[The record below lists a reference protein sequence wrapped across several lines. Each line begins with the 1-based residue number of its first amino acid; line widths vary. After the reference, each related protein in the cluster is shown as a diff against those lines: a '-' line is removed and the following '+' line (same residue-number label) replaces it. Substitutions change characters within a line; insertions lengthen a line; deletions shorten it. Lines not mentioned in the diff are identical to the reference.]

1 LTHIAQVIPDK
12 YLGIEYCVRRSL
24 QFANSYTNLLAK
36 HANQLC
42 NTKIAYL
49 NMDILGLHSYDCD
62 LVYTFDEAF
71 PPNVWEKIIKSFAAS
86 HGCKFLI
93 MFKVGKSAEGNASLL
108 EKMEQAGIMEV
119 HKLKL
124 AKKGGEGSNPVFF
137 AKDKS
142 RHQHVGRLLRSQ
154 NCLPDPSDWV
164 WEKC

>member
-1 LTHIAQVIPDK
+1 MPLLTQREASPFRAIDLGGGFLTCLTHIAQVIPGK

-71 PPNVWEKIIKSFAAS
+71 PPNVWEKIIKTFAAS
-86 HGCKFLI
+86 HRCKFLI
-93 MFKVGKSAEGNASLL
+93 MFKVGKSAEGYASVCPTR
-108 EKMEQAGIMEV
+108 EV
-119 HKLKL
+119 TLYPFFIFKV
-124 AKKGGEGSNPVFF
+124 EG
-137 AKDKS
+137 K
-142 RHQHVGRLLRSQ
+142 
-154 NCLPDPSDWV
+154 
-164 WEKC
+164 